1 MKNTLSFINTKTHSM
16 KKVINTIFFFLFVT
30 TVTAQSVKGALLIN
44 EQSKAEIQL
53 PSNKIVNLYADFR
66 QGKHQILFRFEGNS
80 LPLNSEKQ
88 QVVSIVFITTI
99 KKDGKVVASSKRA
112 PIPFFPGDMFMPVE
126 TFDFISLLSNLQTNT
141 FVNVSAIE
149 PGTYQIELEAK
160 PVLAKGELTPLRFL
174 LIIPG

>member
-1 MKNTLSFINTKTHSM
+1 M
-16 KKVINTIFFFLFVT
+16 KKVINTVFFFLFVT
-30 TVTAQSVKGALLIN
+30 TVTAQSIKGALLIN

-66 QGKHQILFRFEGNS
+66 QGKHQLLFKFEGNS

-88 QVVSIVFITTI
+88 EVVSIVFFTTI
-99 KKDGKVVASSKRA
+99 KKDGKVVANSKRA

-141 FVNVSAIE
+141 SANVSAIE
-149 PGTYQIELEAK
+149 PGNYEIVLEAR
-160 PVLAKGELTPLRFL
+160 PLLAKGEIAAASFL
-174 LIIPG
+174 ISVPKM